1 MPSLTRRNLLQ
12 AAAVGSAIAMLPAS
26 IQRAL
31 AIPAHNRTG
40 TIQDVEHVVIL
51 MQENRSF
58 DHYFGTLPGVRGF
71 ADRLTIPLSGGRTVW
86 QQQGQERVILPYHL
100 DSRKGNAQRVH
111 DTPHSWADTQAA
123 WDSGRLSAWPTY
135 KTLTSMGYYE
145 RNEVPFQFALAN
157 TFTLC
162 DAYHCSLL
170 GGTAPNRLFLWTGTN
185 GPTGSNVAAVVNEWD
200 APGPPDEGYNW
211 TTYAERLEDAG
222 VSWKVYQYLPDNFGD
237 NAYAGFR
244 QYRAASVKV
253 GNPAQP
259 SADFNDF
266 VVYREALEAVAPLYK
281 GNGNTMPAA
290 NSNDL
295 ETMFESFRRDIRQ
308 GKLPQVSWLV
318 APAEYSEHPG
328 PSSPVQGGWYTQ
340 EVINA
345 LTENPEIWSKT
356 VLLVNY
362 DENDGFFDHV
372 PPPAA
377 PSLRA
382 DGTLAGKST
391 IAFDAEV
398 FQHKAPPGSKDQ
410 PPPDGR
416 VYGPG
421 PRVPMFVISPWSR
434 GGWVNSQ
441 VFDHTSVLQFLEKRF
456 NVKEPNI
463 SPWRRAVCGDLTSAF
478 NFVDPNQELLP
489 PLQTTSRRAADQLRE
504 KQEQLPQVPVPPTDQ
519 QQVPVQ
525 RRLARPSR
533 ALPYRI
539 EVEAEAS
546 PETRQLTLTMRNT
559 GEQGLVLH
567 VYDRLHL
574 EDIPRRY
581 TIEAGKLLSDVW
593 VPTTTDDGTYD
604 LWLLGPNGFHRALR
618 GNLKAPQPEVRLQR
632 DGKSH
637 NLVMTITN
645 TSLQAMTVQ
654 IDRCP
659 YTFEKP
665 HEFQLGAGATHKQRI
680 STRVSGG
687 WYDITVRADQG
698 SWERRLAGRLETG
711 RHSISDPLMGNT

>member
-71 ADRLTIPLSGGRTVW
+71 ADRLTIPLPEGRSVW
-86 QQQGQERVILPYHL
+86 QQQGQGRVILPYHL

-111 DTPHSWADTQAA
+111 DTPHSWADTHAA

-135 KTLTSMGYYE
+135 KTPTSMGYYE

-170 GGTAPNRLFLWTGTN
+170 GGTTPNRLFLWTGTN
-185 GPTGSNVAAVVNEWD
+185 GPTGSNVAAVVNEWYD
-200 APGPPDEGYNW
+200 PGPPEEGYDW
-211 TTYAERLEDAG
+211 TTYAERLEDTG
-222 VSWKVYQYLPDNFGD
+222 VSWKVYQYLPDNYGD
-237 NAYAGFR
+237 NAHGGFR

-259 SADFNDF
+259 PADFTDF
-266 VVYREALEAVAPLYK
+266 VVYREELDAVAPLYK

-290 NSNDL
+290 NSSDL
-295 ETMFESFRRDIRQ
+295 ETMFESFRRDVRQ

-340 EVINA
+340 EVLNA
-345 LTENPEIWSKT
+345 LTENPEVWSKT

-372 PPPAA
+372 PPPTP

-391 IAFDAEV
+391 VDFDAEV
-398 FQHKAPPGSKDQ
+398 FQHKAPPGSKEQ
-410 PPPDGR
+410 PAPDGR

-456 NVKEPNI
+456 NVREPNI

-478 NFVDPNQELLP
+478 NFVNPNQEMLP
-489 PLQTTSRRAADQLRE
+489 PLQTTSRRAADRLRE
-504 KQEQLPQVPVPPTDQ
+504 KQEQLPQVPVPAADQ
-519 QQVPVQ
+519 QRPPIQH
-525 RRLARPSR
+525 RLARPSR
-533 ALPYRI
+533 ALPYQI
-539 EVEAEAS
+539 EVEAEGS
-546 PETRQLTLTMRNT
+546 SETHQLTLTMRNT
-559 GEQGLVLH
+559 GKQGIVLH

-574 EDIPRRY
+574 EEPPRRY
-581 TIEAGKLLSDVW
+581 TIEAGKLLSDAW
-593 VPTTTDDGTYD
+593 VPTAADEGAYD

-618 GNLKAPQPEVRLQR
+618 GNLKEQQPEVHLQR

-645 TSLQAMTVQ
+645 SGLQAITVH

-659 YTFEKP
+659 YTLEGP
-665 HEFQLGAGATHKQRI
+665 RQFQLGAGATHKQRI

-687 WYDITVRADQG
+687 WYDITIRADQDR
-698 SWERRLAGRLETG
+698 WERRLAGRLETG

>member
-1 MPSLTRRNLLQ
+1 M
-12 AAAVGSAIAMLPAS
+12 
-26 IQRAL
+26 
-31 AIPAHNRTG
+31 
-40 TIQDVEHVVIL
+40 
-51 MQENRSF
+51 
-58 DHYFGTLPGVRGF
+58 
-71 ADRLTIPLSGGRTVW
+71 
-86 QQQGQERVILPYHL
+86 
-100 DSRKGNAQRVH
+100 
-111 DTPHSWADTQAA
+111 
-123 WDSGRLSAWPTY
+123 
-135 KTLTSMGYYE
+135 
-145 RNEVPFQFALAN
+145 
-157 TFTLC
+157 
-162 DAYHCSLL
+162 
-170 GGTAPNRLFLWTGTN
+170 
-185 GPTGSNVAAVVNEWD
+185 
-200 APGPPDEGYNW
+200 
-211 TTYAERLEDAG
+211 
-222 VSWKVYQYLPDNFGD
+222 
-237 NAYAGFR
+237 
-244 QYRAASVKV
+244 
-253 GNPAQP
+253 
-259 SADFNDF
+259 
-266 VVYREALEAVAPLYK
+266 
-281 GNGNTMPAA
+281 
-290 NSNDL
+290 
-295 ETMFESFRRDIRQ
+295 
-308 GKLPQVSWLV
+308 
-318 APAEYSEHPG
+318 
-328 PSSPVQGGWYTQ
+328 
-340 EVINA
+340 
-345 LTENPEIWSKT
+345 
-356 VLLVNY
+356 
-362 DENDGFFDHV
+362 
-372 PPPAA
+372 
-377 PSLRA
+377 
-382 DGTLAGKST
+382 
-391 IAFDAEV
+391 
-398 FQHKAPPGSKDQ
+398 
-410 PPPDGR
+410 
-416 VYGPG
+416 
-421 PRVPMFVISPWSR
+421 
-434 GGWVNSQ
+434 NSQ

-478 NFVDPNQELLP
+478 NFVDPNQEFLP
-489 PLQTTSRRAADQLRE
+489 PLQTTSRRAADELRE
-504 KQEQLPQVPVPPTDQ
+504 KQEQLPQVPVPPADQ